1 MSNLNWKHTD
11 GCFPKSTESFI
22 VKTLIQKV
30 KDKVVE
36 NPLVSTQQL
45 YETERN
51 KQVSNMTAKK
61 EFKLSEIGLFENAVN

>member
-1 MSNLNWKHTD
+1 M
-11 GCFPKSTESFI
+11 KS
-22 VKTLIQKV
+22 LIQKV

-51 KQVSNMTAKK
+51 KQVSDMTAKK
-61 EFKLSEIGLFENAVN
+61 EAPIIMPDYSTIRDRFIRKRGKLNNATNN